1 MFHASLMRMKLRE
14 CLLLFVLTTVSAVST
29 AQVPA
34 TSVDSGNKSD
44 PATWNKD
51 ADDALTAENNHEYA
65 TAYSLYKR
73 LLSEGPPQRNI
84 LMQAAIAA
92 RGAGHPDEAL
102 SFYQQGSQLGT
113 VSNEIP
119 ELIAV
124 VPIYSALGRWEDFDK
139 AKARLR
145 QLAAADSSFAGR
157 GYLIDEFTEGS
168 RQFRVLEFPNLTGRF
183 NSRYR
188 FLVVSEADPAEK
200 FIPYYDLE
208 SDDADQ
214 AFFKID
220 HPKLAAKGERRYS
233 LDSYPKPRAQALM
246 GFYDGEP
253 TYETLRAIVAKSGEK
268 KPLATDSDKKTTI
281 APK

>member
-1 MFHASLMRMKLRE
+1 M
-14 CLLLFVLTTVSAVST
+14 LLFALTAVSA

-34 TSVDSGNKSD
+34 NSAPSESKTD
-44 PATWNKD
+44 PATWSTD
-51 ADDALTAENNHEYA
+51 ADAALTAENNHDYA

-73 LLSEGPPQRNI
+73 LLSEAPPQRNI

-113 VSNEIP
+113 ASNEIP

-139 AKARLR
+139 AKAQLR

-157 GYLIDEFTEGS
+157 GYLIDEFKEGS

-183 NSRYR
+183 NTRYR

-214 AFFKID
+214 SFFKTD
-220 HPKLAAKGERRYS
+220 HPELAAKGERRYS

-268 KPLATDSDKKTTI
+268 KPLATGSDKKATI
-281 APK
+281 APN